1 MEFMDALV
9 DGFVETQ
16 EQLEKEGRKVR
27 LSSSD
32 GTRITVEEVIN
43 AAKFLRRAYDR
54 MNEINYG
61 TYKEEQAAFE
71 FNARTCPEFRDA
83 MFEVSEA
90 VNNLENAFVY
100 HCE

>member
-9 DGFVETQ
+9 DGFVEAQ
-16 EQLEKEGRKVR
+16 VQLEEQDKRIK

-32 GTRITVEEVIN
+32 GTGITVEEIIN
-43 AAKFLRRAYDR
+43 AAKLLRRAYDR

-61 TYKEEQAAFE
+61 TYKGEQAAFE
-71 FNARTCPEFRDA
+71 FNAVTCPEFRDA